1 MTVASRKVC
10 QACGFGEKMRPQHYL
25 QAKNAVGANCSWAP
39 DRRVVDRR
47 VVDRRVVDRR
57 VGDSEG
63 CRSEGFRAVG
73 GLATIRV
80 VEGQAVVSSGGF
92 TS

>member
-47 VVDRRVVDRR
+47 VVI
-57 VGDSEG
+57 GGLSIG
-63 CRSEGFRAVG
+63 GLSIG
-73 GLATIRV
+73 GLATQG
-80 VEGQAVVSSGGF
+80 GQAVGF